1 MNPIP
6 YRPHLLTACLAL
18 AAAATVTA
26 CAPATA
32 PVTDTGAP
40 ATAATG
46 AASPD
51 AATGSGTPP
60 VPAAQAGASG
70 DADLAR
76 AQAAAKA
83 FSSQLR
89 GELQAAMVAGGPI
102 AAVDVCHT
110 RAPRIADEVMAE
122 SGVRLGR
129 VALPGRNRNPGQA
142 AGDWQLATLLA
153 FQQAVEGGA
162 AAADQVAMVRD
173 GLPDGV
179 ALRMMRGI
187 ATEPGCLACHGRDV
201 SALQPQQPQQVLQL
215 PRPLQQALLL
225 QLLQLQ

>member
-142 AGDWQLATLLA
+142 AGDWQLATR
-153 FQQAVEGGA
+153 
-162 AAADQVAMVRD
+162 VARRQ
-173 GLPDGV
+173 PT
-179 ALRMMRGI
+179 RSRWS
-187 ATEPGCLACHGRDV
+187 ATACPTAWPCG
-201 SALQPQQPQQVLQL
+201 
-215 PRPLQQALLL
+215 
-225 QLLQLQ
+225 